1 MVESFPVGILMGMIL
16 GFLAGIGIGG
26 GSLLML
32 WLTLIVGMEPFTA
45 RCVNLMFFI
54 PTALCASLFRWKQGT
69 LDIKKLA
76 LPILLGSAAA
86 GLFSWISGSIDTGI
100 LRKVFGIL
108 LLLTGARELCYRP
121 KRLKGVSEN

>member
-1 MVESFPVGILMGMIL
+1 MVDSFPVCIIMGILF

-32 WLTLIVGMEPFTA
+32 WLTLIVGMAPFEA
-45 RCVNLMFFI
+45 RCINLMFFI

-86 GLFSWISGSIDTGI
+86 GIFSWISGSIDTE
-100 LRKVFGIL
+100 LLKKVFGVL
-108 LLLTGARELCYRP
+108 LLFTGIKELFYRP
-121 KRLKGVSEN
+121 QKY

>member
-1 MVESFPVGILMGMIL
+1 MVESFPVSVAMGILF

-32 WLTLIVGMEPFTA
+32 WLTLIVGMEPFDA

-69 LDIKKLA
+69 LDINKLA

-86 GLFSWISGSIDTGI
+86 GIFSWISGSMDTEFLKKI
-100 LRKVFGIL
+100 FGVL
-108 LLLTGARELCYRP
+108 LLLTGVRELFYRP
-121 KRLKGVSEN
+121 KKH

>member
-1 MVESFPVGILMGMIL
+1 MVDSFPVCSIMGILF

-32 WLTLIVGMEPFTA
+32 WLTLIVGMAPFEA
-45 RCVNLMFFI
+45 RCINLMFFI

-86 GLFSWISGSIDTGI
+86 GIFSWISGSIDTE
-100 LRKVFGIL
+100 LLKKVFGVL
-108 LLLTGARELCYRP
+108 LLFTGIKELFYRP
-121 KRLKGVSEN
+121 QKH

>member
-1 MVESFPVGILMGMIL
+1 MVDSFPVCIIMGILF

-32 WLTLIVGMEPFTA
+32 WLTLIVGMAPFEA
-45 RCVNLMFFI
+45 RCINLMFFI

-86 GLFSWISGSIDTGI
+86 GIFSWISGSIDTE
-100 LRKVFGIL
+100 LLKKVFGVL
-108 LLLTGARELCYRP
+108 LLFTGIKELFYRP
-121 KRLKGVSEN
+121 QKH

>member
-1 MVESFPVGILMGMIL
+1 MVESFPVSIAMGILF

-32 WLTLIVGMEPFTA
+32 WLTLIVGMGPFEA

-69 LDIKKLA
+69 LNVKKLA

-86 GLFSWISGSIDTGI
+86 GFFSWVSGSMDTEFLKKI
-100 LRKVFGIL
+100 FGVL
-108 LLLTGARELCYRP
+108 LLLTGVRELFYRP
-121 KRLKGVSEN
+121 KSH